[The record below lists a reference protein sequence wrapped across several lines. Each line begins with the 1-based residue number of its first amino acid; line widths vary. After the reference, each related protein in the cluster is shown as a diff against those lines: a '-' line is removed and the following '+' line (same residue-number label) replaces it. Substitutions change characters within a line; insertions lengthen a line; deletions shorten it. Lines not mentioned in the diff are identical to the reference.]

1 MINIASEDLNTI
13 RSILE
18 KASINF
24 YIYGSRVKGTS
35 SKFSDIDI
43 CYKEPLSKELKWQ
56 LQEDLENSN
65 LPFKVDLVDYN
76 KCSED
81 FQKLIEKDLQ
91 AL

>member
-13 RSILE
+13 RTILE

-24 YIYGSRVKGTS
+24 YIYGSRAKGTS

-81 FQKLIEKDLQ
+81 FQELIEKDLQ
-91 AL
+91 PL